1 MAKHIV
7 IVEDDQDQRD
17 NYQFALEQRG
27 YQVTAYAGKDEAES
41 GLKLQRPDLV
51 ILDIIMHDN
60 IDAGFQ
66 LCAALLKIHPE
77 LPVLFLTER
86 IGEID
91 RILGLRMGAWDYQ
104 PKPVSLDFL
113 AEKVATLVR
122 LGDIRIVSAETN
134 DQKVK
139 DIGHLQLLEE
149 SRQAKWQG
157 QEILGLTLTEFRMIE
172 ALTRRPGNILTYDTL
187 AQATHQHYVSNNTIS
202 THIRNIK
209 RKIKLIDTDFDAIKS
224 EYGMGYRWSDR

>member
-7 IVEDDQDQRD
+7 IVEDDPDQRD

-27 YQVTAYAGKDEAES
+27 YQVTAFAGKQAAEE
-41 GLKLQRPDLV
+41 GMQTMRPDLV
-51 ILDIIMHDN
+51 ILDIIMDDN

-66 LCAALLKIHPE
+66 LCAALLKLHPE

-86 IGEID
+86 VGEID

-122 LGDIRIVSAETN
+122 LSDIRVVNTDAD
-134 DQKVK
+134 DQKIKTV
-139 DIGHLQLLEE
+139 GHLQMLEE
-149 SRQAKWQG
+149 SRQARWMDE
-157 QEILGLTLTEFRMIE
+157 EIKGLTLTEFRMIE
-172 ALTRRPGNILTYDTL
+172 ALIHRPGNILTYDTL

-209 RKIKLIDTDFDAIKS
+209 RKIKKIDASFDAIKS
-224 EYGMGYRWSDR
+224 EYGMGYRWSDK